1 MYNPFGPVRGV
12 PQQPQQPPQG
22 FPSPQGRQPPQAP
35 SQGRGLLGQF
45 GGFDPS
51 AYAAGAQA
59 QSAKDQAAF
68 SAYGNLGIAGQNAM
82 GQYGMNRDAQ
92 LTNQSIAAANAYGQM
107 ANNYYNTMGQLGQ
120 TAAGLSA
127 AGLNAG
133 AQSASGNMSSNFN
146 MGMGG
151 GFNSGGGGWPGFTAS
166 GPEGTIASGRMGGGG
181 GGGFGFGGNVSGGG
195 GASSSI
201 SKGSSQGE
209 RAGLVN
215 QGYGFLG
222 DVKKTLND
230 PKNQAMALAG
240 LMGEQFGANR
250 AAVMDPTIVNSLNSQ
265 MATGY
270 NALGGLYGMSDYGFN
285 TGRRAPAAT
294 YQPMGDNSQYWM
306 DPKRNRNQYSAG
318 RLR

>member
-1 MYNPFGPVRGV
+1 MLRTYGPAQTSPGQN
-12 PQQPQQPPQG
+12 QQPMASWQPPK
-22 FPSPQGRQPPQAP
+22 AP
-35 SQGRGLLGQF
+35 AAGRGLLAF
-45 GGFDPS
+45 GAVDPNK
-51 AYAAGAQA
+51 YAAGAQA

-68 SAYGNLGIAGQNAM
+68 SAYGNLGVAGQNAI

-92 LTNQSIAAANAYGQM
+92 LTNQTIAAANAFGQM
-107 ANNYYNTMGQLGQ
+107 GNNYYNTMGQLGQ

-133 AQSASGNMSSNFN
+133 AQSASGNMSSNFG

-151 GFNSGGGGWPGFTAS
+151 GFNSGGGGVPGFTAS

-181 GGGFGFGGNVSGGG
+181 GGFGFGGNVSGGG
-195 GASSSI
+195 RASSSI
-201 SKGSSQGE
+201 TRGASQGE

-222 DVKKTLND
+222 DIKKTLND

-240 LMGEQFGANR
+240 LMGDQFGANR

-285 TGRRAPAAT
+285 TGNQGPSVN